1 MEEMILGFFEGITKI
16 DFNFV
21 WTLLLIA
28 LGIFWIVVLY
38 WVWLD
43 SGDRTSSTGARV
55 GYVLLTLCLS
65 IPGLIIYLLIR
76 PPQTI
81 EEIYWADLERRY
93 LKYETSELGDCPRC
107 GTQLFPGFKYCP
119 NCRLLLKVKCPSCEV
134 EMDKYYQYCPSCG
147 YTMKKKS
154 DAPVEEEAPSK
165 EIMEEQIQASKEEAV
180 ETVKAK
186 RTRYSGPGGV
196 AEKLGDGIIKFFNS
210 LFKKDKEEEE
220 VEEEKEEE
228 KNKEKEEKKEKVMS
242 EISKKVKKS
251 GKKKNKKRK

>member
-1 MEEMILGFFEGITKI
+1 MEEAILQFFEGITKI

-28 LGIFWIVVLY
+28 LGIFWVVVLY

-43 SGDRTSSTGARV
+43 SGDRTSSTGARI
-55 GYVLLTLCLS
+55 GYVLLALLLF

-93 LKYETSELGDCPRC
+93 LKYETAELGDCPRC
-107 GTQLFPGFKYCP
+107 GTQLFPGFTYCP
-119 NCRLLLKVKCPSCEV
+119 NCRLLLKVKCPNCEV
-134 EMDKYYQYCPSCG
+134 EMDKNYQYCPSCG

-154 DAPVEEEAPSK
+154 DIPVEEEAPSK
-165 EIMEEQIQASKEEAV
+165 EVMEEQIQASKEEAI
-180 ETVKAK
+180 ETVRAK

-210 LFKKDKEEEE
+210 LFKKDEEEDVEVEEEE
-220 VEEEKEEE
+220 VKEEKEV
-228 KNKEKEEKKEKVMS
+228 KEKEEVVTKIKDVA
-242 EISKKVKKS
+242 KKS
-251 GKKKNKKRK
+251 KKKKNNRQR

>member
-134 EMDKYYQYCPSCG
+134 EMDKYYQYCPHV
-147 YTMKKKS
+147 
-154 DAPVEEEAPSK
+154 D
-165 EIMEEQIQASKEEAV
+165 I
-180 ETVKAK
+180 
-186 RTRYSGPGGV
+186 
-196 AEKLGDGIIKFFNS
+196 L
-210 LFKKDKEEEE
+210 
-220 VEEEKEEE
+220 
-228 KNKEKEEKKEKVMS
+228 
-242 EISKKVKKS
+242 
-251 GKKKNKKRK
+251 